1 MEISAL
7 STQNPWWVNPSSIE
21 IDDSV
26 RKLDDCSVTWI
37 PRLFHLMHD
46 SIDDEIIR
54 TLRGPR
60 QVGKTTLVK
69 LMIKS
74 LIDSDVE
81 GRRIFY
87 WSCDVVEGPKD
98 LIGLLEG
105 YIDTTR
111 NIYKNRLYIFIDEI
125 SSVRDWD
132 KGIKLLYDMGKLNN
146 ISMLLTGSHS
156 MDIKATSERLPG
168 RRGDVDAVYNR
179 ILVPMKFPEYVE
191 LRDVDLRTVIRSLNL
206 LSFKKRSTIFFKLAK
221 GEIPLEIK
229 ELSLYFTK
237 IQHLFDEYLLT
248 GGVIKPIC
256 NYLENGKISD
266 YIYHDYVN
274 AVRGDIHRWDRREH
288 YVSQL
293 IKSIII
299 RLTSD
304 VSWNNLKE
312 DTDIGSNS
320 TVSDYVDIL
329 KSNYVLCPIYK
340 IDRNTEGPN
349 YGKNKKINFLDPFIF
364 HALRSWVYQI
374 SPFEG
379 ALEYLSNPENKSKII
394 ESIVCDHLIRFLY
407 NLNPSDM
414 YDPSLNVFYW
424 SNRKEVDYVL
434 KIKKDYLP
442 IEVKYQN
449 IINPE
454 DYQGIYSFYSADSEY
469 TGIVMS
475 KNKLDIH
482 NEISTIP
489 VPLLLLLI

>member
-1 MEISAL
+1 MDISAL
-7 STQNPWWVNPSSIE
+7 STQNPWWVNPSSIDADE
-21 IDDSV
+21 SV
-26 RKLDDCSVTWI
+26 RKLGDCPVKWV
-37 PRLFHLMHD
+37 PRLYHLMQER
-46 SIDDEIIR
+46 IDDEIIR

-69 LMIKS
+69 LMMKNLLESGI
-74 LIDSDVE
+74 E

-87 WSCDVVEGPKD
+87 WSCDLVEGPKE
-98 LIGLLEG
+98 LVSLLES

-111 NIYKNRLYIFIDEI
+111 NIFQNRLYVFIDEI
-125 SSVRDWD
+125 SNVRDWQ
-132 KGIKLLYDMGKLNN
+132 KGIKFLYDAGKLKN

-156 MDIKATSERLPG
+156 LDIKAASERLPG
-168 RRGDVDAVYNR
+168 RRGDVDTVYNR

-191 LRDVDLRTVIRSLNL
+191 LRDEDLRRVIRGLNL
-206 LSFKKRSTIFFKLAK
+206 LSLKNRSKIFFKLAK
-221 GEIPLEIK
+221 GEITSEIK

-256 NYLENGKISD
+256 DYLKDGKISN
-266 YIYHDYVN
+266 YIYGDYVN
-274 AVRGDIHRWDRREH
+274 AVKGDIIRWDRREH

-293 IKSIII
+293 IKSIIEK
-299 RLTSD
+299 LSTP
-304 VSWNNLKE
+304 VSWNNLKD
-312 DTDIGSNS
+312 DTDIGAHNTISN
-320 TVSDYVDIL
+320 YVDVL
-329 KSNYVLCPIYK
+329 KSNFVLCPIYK
-340 IDRNTEGPN
+340 IDRSKGGPN
-349 YGKNKKINFLDPFIF
+349 YSKNKKINFLDPFIF

-379 ALEYLSNPENKSKII
+379 ALDYLSSPVEKSKLI

-407 NLNPSDM
+407 NLNPSDL

-424 SNRKEVDYVL
+424 SNRKEVDYIL
-434 KIKKDYLP
+434 KIKKDYIP

-449 IINPE
+449 KINPE

-469 TGIVMS
+469 KGIVMS
-475 KNKLDIH
+475 KNTLKIH

-489 VPLLLLLI
+489 VPLLLLLV